1 MKEMLKMQKM
11 QGILTMLQT
20 QTHELITQGLFYHNG
35 QGPKRGGGGGPP
47 RGVTIKLPD
56 VESEVEIKLKR
67 RLKNVGN
74 FQLSSTRGLLAI
86 VRAFSYRPWTSTTSS
101 PAWGREPPRLNFV

>member
-11 QGILTMLQT
+11 QGMLTMLQT

-47 RGVTIKLPD
+47 RGVTIT
-56 VESEVEIKLKR
+56 IR
-67 RLKNVGN
+67 RPTEG
-74 FQLSSTRGLLAI
+74 GA
-86 VRAFSYRPWTSTTSS
+86 VRA
-101 PAWGREPPRLNFV
+101 G